1 MSCEN
6 PTYGYDDYVVELDK
20 CDRQVCTDCT
30 HNDGQNRLCCC
41 AHNYMSENEALNM
54 CSGEDEYYYWESNSS
69 ETTYTS
75 TNHVVVSMVFS
86 ELVSHVEGLNVYADG
101 QDVTSV
107 YDIVNQTETNV
118 TRVIF
123 NMSSTTDGIKTLH
136 VSYSKAYDLLGMYN
150 LCITHH
156 IHFYVN
162 LSLSLSLTH
171 TF

>member
-1 MSCEN
+1 
-6 PTYGYDDYVVELDK
+6 
-20 CDRQVCTDCT
+20 
-30 HNDGQNRLCCC
+30 
-41 AHNYMSENEALNM
+41 
-54 CSGEDEYYYWESNSS
+54 
-69 ETTYTS
+69 
-75 TNHVVVSMVFS
+75 MVFS
-86 ELVSHVEGLNVYADG
+86 ELVSHIEGLNVYADG

-162 LSLSLSLTH
+162 LSLSLSLSLSLTH
-171 TF
+171 SLTLSDYQQVIQHLFLLIERFDGFEIRYRQRLHQ